1 MDSFFLVCWRKFF
14 NNSIPS
20 VGTLATCH
28 EKNDHVIA
36 NRAVWIDLGYGI
48 FAREGYQALKIE
60 RLANK
65 MGISK
70 SSFYH
75 HFADREIFIHALL
88 ERHIQQSYVL
98 AEKERQAQ
106 GIFPD
111 LIDALLAH
119 KTDLLFNRQLR
130 IHRDRP
136 DFDRTLTKTN
146 ELVGDSFV
154 LVWVK
159 DLNLH
164 LNRQQLNAI
173 FQLALENFFLQIN
186 PQNLHRNWFG

>member
-1 MDSFFLVCWRKFF
+1 
-14 NNSIPS
+14 
-20 VGTLATCH
+20 
-28 EKNDHVIA
+28 VIA
-36 NRAVWIDLGYGI
+36 NREVWIDLGYGI

-60 RLANK
+60 RLAKK

-75 HFADREIFIHALL
+75 HFADREIFIQALL
-88 ERHIQQSYVL
+88 ERHVQQSHVL

-106 GIFPD
+106 EIFPD

-136 DFDRTLTKTN
+136 DFERTLATTN
-146 ELVGDSFV
+146 EAVGDSFV

-164 LNRQQLNAI
+164 LNQHQLNAI
-173 FQLALENFFLQIN
+173 FELALENFFLQIN
-186 PQNLHRNWFG
+186 PQNLHRNWLTEYFIRLKALASTFR

>member
-1 MDSFFLVCWRKFF
+1 M
-14 NNSIPS
+14 
-20 VGTLATCH
+20 
-28 EKNDHVIA
+28 IA
-36 NRAVWIDLGYGI
+36 NKEVWIDLGYGI

-60 RLANK
+60 RLAKK

-75 HFADREIFIHALL
+75 HFADREVFIQALL
-88 ERHIQQSYVL
+88 ERHIHQSQDL
-98 AEKERQAQ
+98 AEKERQA
-106 GIFPD
+106 GAIFPD

-130 IHRDRP
+130 IHRNRP
-136 DFDRTLTKTN
+136 DFASTLAKTN

-154 LVWVK
+154 LVWVR
-159 DLNLH
+159 DLNLR
-164 LNRQQLNAI
+164 LNQRQLDAI

-186 PQNLHRNWFG
+186 PQNLHRDWLTDYFIRLQALASSFR